1 MNRLK
6 LCFAVRIAALGLP
19 YAVLMIFG
27 LLWLREHQLTLW
39 FVAAASILS
48 IAQWLVLRWMWSR
61 PVAHRPAAPP
71 SKLWPPAGERAWAEV
86 DRLAARAEANPPP
99 LNDANLWLRLF
110 KQVFD
115 IVATQFHPKSKQP
128 AFEVPVIQVIKIAEL
143 VGRDLRQHLNEQVPA
158 ADQITIRHV
167 YHVINWGPAVT
178 RLAERA
184 WNVIRIG
191 RLAWNPAGAIAAEA
205 GALAGGGL
213 GDMAADLPAVA
224 AGYCVRQA
232 GRYAIDLYSGQ
243 LDLDEARISAV
254 NDARPLRI
262 LVLGQAK
269 AGKSSLINALVGTVR
284 AATDVLPCTDAVTPF
299 VLERNGL
306 FQAILYD
313 TIGFGG
319 TDDKPAQAKLN
330 KELGACDLV
339 IAVSSAA
346 TAARE
351 LDRKLLDEARL
362 RLSENTRQAVP
373 PIIVALSHIDRVR
386 PISEWDPPYDFE
398 RGETAKE
405 RNIRDAVQAVAEDL
419 QVAPDRIVP
428 VCLRDGEVYNVDEGL
443 LPALVRVMPEAQK
456 AKLLRVLME
465 DRTAA
470 QREALKRLLIEG
482 GLAAA
487 KFLSKNV

>member
-6 LCFAVRIAALGLP
+6 FRFALRIVALGLP

-27 LLWLREHQLTLW
+27 FLWLRERHLTLW
-39 FVAAASILS
+39 FVAAASVLS
-48 IAQWLVLRWMWSR
+48 LAQWLVLRWMRSR
-61 PVAHRPAAPP
+61 PVAHRPTEPP
-71 SKLWPPAGERAWAEV
+71 SKLWPPAGERAWEEV

-99 LNDANLWLRLF
+99 LSDANLWLRLF
-110 KQVFD
+110 QDVFD
-115 IVATQFHPKSKQP
+115 IVARQFHPKSKQP
-128 AFEVPVIQVIKIAEL
+128 ALEVPVVQVIKIAEL
-143 VGRDLRQHLNEQVPA
+143 VGRDLRQHFHEQVPA
-158 ADQITIRHV
+158 ADQVTIRHV

-224 AGYCVRQA
+224 AGYCMRQA

-254 NDARPLRI
+254 NDARPPRI

-269 AGKSSLINALVGTVR
+269 AGKSSLINALFGTVR
-284 AATDVLPCTDAVTPF
+284 AATDVLPCTDAMTPY

-306 FQAILYD
+306 FKAIIYD

-330 KELGACDLV
+330 KDLDACDLV
-339 IAVSSAA
+339 IAVSSA
-346 TAARE
+346 TSAARE

-362 RLSENTRQAVP
+362 RLSENTRQAIP
-373 PIIVALSHIDRVR
+373 PMIVALSHIDRVR
-386 PISEWDPPYDFE
+386 PINQWDPPYDFE
-398 RGETAKE
+398 RGESAKE
-405 RNIRDAVQAVAEDL
+405 RNIRDAVQAVADDL
-419 QVAPDRIVP
+419 QITPERVVP
-428 VCLRDGEVYNVDEGL
+428 VCLRAGEVYNVDEGL
-443 LPALVRVMPEAQK
+443 LPALMRVMPEAQK

-465 DRTAA
+465 DRNAA

-487 KFLSKNV
+487 KFLSRNS

>member
-6 LCFAVRIAALGLP
+6 LRFSVRVVALALP
-19 YAVLMIFG
+19 YALLMVFG
-27 LLWLREHQLTLW
+27 FFWLAERHLTIW
-39 FVAAASILS
+39 FVAAASGLA
-48 IAQWLVLRWMWSR
+48 IAQWLVLRWVHSR
-61 PVAHRPAAPP
+61 PVAQRHSTPP

-86 DRLAARAEANPPP
+86 DRLAVRAEANPPP
-99 LNDANLWLRLF
+99 LSDANLWLRLF
-110 KQVFD
+110 QDVFET
-115 IVATQFHPKSKQP
+115 VAKQFHPKSKQP
-128 AFEVPVIQVIKIAEL
+128 AFEVPVIQAIKIAEL
-143 VGRDLRQHLNEQVPA
+143 VGRDLRQHLHEKVPGA
-158 ADQITIRHV
+158 EHVTVRHV

-213 GDMAADLPAVA
+213 GDMAADLPALA

-243 LDLDEARISAV
+243 LDLDEARIAAV
-254 NDARPLRI
+254 NDARPLRT

-269 AGKSSLINALVGTVR
+269 AGKSSLINALFGRVR
-284 AATDVLPCTDAVTPF
+284 AATDVLPCTDATTPY
-299 VLERNGL
+299 VLERDGL
-306 FQAILYD
+306 FKAIIYD

-319 TDDKPAQAKLN
+319 TDDKVAQTKLD

-362 RLSENTRQAVP
+362 RLAENTRRAMP
-373 PIIVALSHIDRVR
+373 PMVVALSHIDRVR
-386 PISEWDPPYDFE
+386 PINQWNPPYDFE
-398 RGETAKE
+398 RGESVKE
-405 RNIRDAVQAVAEDL
+405 RNVRDAVRAVADDL
-419 QVAPDRIVP
+419 QITAERVVP
-428 VCLRDGEVYNVDEGL
+428 VCLRGGEVYNVDEAL
-443 LPALVRVMPEAQK
+443 LPLLMQVMPEAERT
-456 AKLLRVLME
+456 KLLRVLME
-465 DRTAA
+465 DRNAA

-487 KFLSKNV
+487 KFLAKN